1 MFLNAGVSQWSSMT
15 VYIYEQGC
23 TPCLPHLLRL
33 AEVAYFIQ
41 HHTLKHQL
49 FRHSQAVLLHVM
61 STCCLSSPT
70 QCNKGGFIE
79 PVPLAGAAAPL
90 SAKALCRLPAPL
102 LAAAVLVFRVLSPES
117 FDLELRRVV
126 LPTSAQFHVFPS
138 QRPTTNTSPKKIL
151 TIFFTFFGRCFDYPE
166 KVGDKIL
173 WVSWLSCISHF
184 FWEMKVG
191 NNQVGDI
198 QAEDNRGM
206 IKWENIRRE
215 IIMGLK

>member
-1 MFLNAGVSQWSSMT
+1 
-15 VYIYEQGC
+15 
-23 TPCLPHLLRL
+23 
-33 AEVAYFIQ
+33 
-41 HHTLKHQL
+41 
-49 FRHSQAVLLHVM
+49 M

-79 PVPLAGAAAPL
+79 PAPLVGAAAPL
-90 SAKALCRLPAPL
+90 SAKALCRFPTPL
-102 LAAAVLVFRVLSPES
+102 LAVAVLVSRVLSPDS

-126 LPTSAQFHVFPS
+126 LPTSAQFRVFPS
-138 QRPTTNTSPKKIL
+138 QRPTTNTSPEKIL
-151 TIFFTFFGRCFDYPE
+151 TISSTFFGRCFDYPE

-184 FWEMKVG
+184 FWEINLKVG

-198 QAEDNRGM
+198 QVGDNREM

-215 IIMGLK
+215 VMMGLILIQRF